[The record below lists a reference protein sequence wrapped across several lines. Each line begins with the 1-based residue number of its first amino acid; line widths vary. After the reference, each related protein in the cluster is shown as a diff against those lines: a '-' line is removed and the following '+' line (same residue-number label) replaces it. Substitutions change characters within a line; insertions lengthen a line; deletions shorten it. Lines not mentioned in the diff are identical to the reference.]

1 MMIDIQ
7 KVDLVG
13 MNNGAHYEFMKV
25 VSDRFATETALSTN
39 AAAKKAIEALAAA
52 VKEEDRCLVI
62 SQKSLITDDIKAAD
76 DKRDNIFRGLRKS
89 IKGLT
94 DAPVADVAQAA
105 KELQQCLVDYRID
118 PAMQLDRE
126 TGLLHNFI
134 ADLETKYA
142 AQVTKLGL
150 TLFVAPLKEANAKV
164 EQFIVDRTTAQ
175 SVIAAG
181 ELRAARLATDAAYR
195 HLVKFVNAL
204 AMVSGTTDY
213 DALAKF
219 LNEHIDRYKH
229 EVLPKK
235 KKGGKKP
242 SDGDK
247 PGDGKKPS
255 DGGKKPDGKKPG
267 GDAAKPGDGGD
278 RLAGATVTVLGAAF
292 KPDSDDMRNSPALDL
307 AVELAH
313 LAKRVVVHD
322 PAAGPILA
330 ERSNRPYEVAL
341 SARSAL
347 EGTDLVLI
355 GTEWREYRDLDPAQA
370 ADLARTR
377 YVIDGRNC
385 LDAQAWKAAGWSYR
399 GIGRR

>member
-1 MMIDIQ
+1 MIDIQ
-7 KVDLVG
+7 G
-13 MNNGAHYEFMKV
+13 MNLMNINNGAHYEFMKV

-39 AAAKKAIEALAAA
+39 AAAKKAIETLAAA

-150 TLFVAPLKEANAKV
+150 TLFVAPLKEANVKV

-175 SVIAAG
+175 SAVAAG
-181 ELRAARLATDAAYR
+181 ELRQARLATDAAYR

-247 PGDGKKPS
+247 PGDGGKTPG
-255 DGGKKPDGKKPG
+255 DGGKTPDGKKPG
-267 GDAAKPGDGGD
+267 DDAAKPGDGGD
-278 RLAGATVTVLGAAF
+278 GKDKPGGKGQGDATITP
-292 KPDSDDMRNSPALDL
+292 K
-307 AVELAH
+307 
-313 LAKRVVVHD
+313 K
-322 PAAGPILA
+322 
-330 ERSNRPYEVAL
+330 
-341 SARSAL
+341 
-347 EGTDLVLI
+347 
-355 GTEWREYRDLDPAQA
+355 
-370 ADLARTR
+370 
-377 YVIDGRNC
+377 
-385 LDAQAWKAAGWSYR
+385 
-399 GIGRR
+399 

>member
-25 VSDRFATETALSTN
+25 VNDRFAAETTLSTN
-39 AAAKKAIEALAAA
+39 ASAKKAMEALAAA
-52 VKEEDRCLVI
+52 LKEEDRCLVI
-62 SQKSLITDDIKAAD
+62 SRRNLITGDIRAADKTRDDI
-76 DKRDNIFRGLRKS
+76 FRSLRKA
-89 IKGLT
+89 INGFT
-94 DAPVADVAQAA
+94 DAPVPDVAKAG
-105 KELQQCLVDYRID
+105 KVLKQCVADYAIN

-134 ADLETKYA
+134 ADLETKHA
-142 AQVTKLGL
+142 AEVAKLGL
-150 TLFVAPLKEANAKV
+150 TLYVAPLKEANTKV

-247 PGDGKKPS
+247 KPG

-267 GDAAKPGDGGD
+267 GDTAKPGDGGD
-278 RLAGATVTVLGAAF
+278 GKDKPGDGKDQPGGKGQGDATVTP
-292 KPDSDDMRNSPALDL
+292 K
-307 AVELAH
+307 E
-313 LAKRVVVHD
+313 
-322 PAAGPILA
+322 
-330 ERSNRPYEVAL
+330 
-341 SARSAL
+341 
-347 EGTDLVLI
+347 
-355 GTEWREYRDLDPAQA
+355 
-370 ADLARTR
+370 
-377 YVIDGRNC
+377 
-385 LDAQAWKAAGWSYR
+385 
-399 GIGRR
+399 